1 MLWVAVIYEVINW
14 LTDCSTSCWLHLSEV
29 LGNKIALETLE
40 LVAKVFIAGDL
51 GVRLTRLEIRVKT
64 LSFLSFDSLIVLG
77 ILFDIHSEIDL
88 D

>member
-1 MLWVAVIYEVINW
+1 
-14 LTDCSTSCWLHLSEV
+14 